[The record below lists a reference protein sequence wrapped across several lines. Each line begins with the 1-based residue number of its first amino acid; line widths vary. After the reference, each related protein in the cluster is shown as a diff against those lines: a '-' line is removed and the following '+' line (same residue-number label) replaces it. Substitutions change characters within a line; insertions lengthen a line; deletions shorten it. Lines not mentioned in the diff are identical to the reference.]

1 MSHAN
6 DDSRPHEGQKPAAD
20 VSAGDAGWPLDAR
33 HSVAAENDRL
43 YQEMAEARK
52 RAEQLYLFA
61 EAVVTADRIETLFDA
76 ALTAIETAL
85 GVARAAILT
94 FDDDHVMR
102 FRAWRNL
109 SVEYRRAVEGHS
121 PWPHDATAPEPV
133 LIADA
138 ANDPSVA
145 AYRDLFRRERIG
157 ALAFIPLTTRGRL
170 LGKFMLYHKQPHEF
184 RSAEIETAVGM
195 GHHLASLIARF
206 AAVSRLEETVRA
218 NELFSA
224 VLAHDLQN
232 PLGAIMTAAQLLIR
246 RRRGG
251 SPENDRDLMT
261 LSRIVSSGQR
271 MAKMIEQ
278 LLDFT
283 QAREGGGIRIRPR
296 QANLEDLCKQ
306 AVSELELANPGWRL
320 DCSYSGDVRGTW
332 DPDRLLQVLSNLLAN
347 AGHHGGEGRDIVVR
361 VDGSDA
367 ARVRLHV
374 HNAGAIPEGVLHRLF
389 DPFRATRVRSSS
401 SSGLGLGLFIVRQIV
416 RAHGG
421 TIAVSSSPETGTT
434 FTIELPRAS

>member
-1 MSHAN
+1 MSHAT
-6 DDSRPHEGQKPAAD
+6 DDSRPQGGPGAAVD
-20 VSAGDAGWPLDAR
+20 LSLPDAVWPLAAR
-33 HSVAAENDRL
+33 SPKATEQDRL
-43 YQEMAEARK
+43 YAEMAEARK

-61 EAVVTADRIETLFDA
+61 EAVVTADKIETLFDA
-76 ALTAIETAL
+76 ALTAIEAGL
-85 GVARAAILT
+85 GVARAAVLT
-94 FDDDHVMR
+94 FDDDNVMR

-109 SVEYRRAVEGHS
+109 SDDYRRAVEGHS
-121 PWPHDATAPEPV
+121 PWPHDATAPQPV
-133 LIADA
+133 LVADA
-138 ANDPSVA
+138 ARDPSVA
-145 AYRDLFRRERIG
+145 AYRELFRREQIG
-157 ALAFIPLTTRGRL
+157 ALAFIPLTTRGQL

-184 RSAEIETAVGM
+184 ASAEIETAVGM

-206 AAVSRLEETVRA
+206 AAASRLEETVRA

-251 SPENDRDLMT
+251 TPESDRDLVT
-261 LSRIVSSGQR
+261 LGRILSSGQR

-283 QAREGGGIRIRPR
+283 QAREGGGIRVRPR
-296 QANLEDLCKQ
+296 AANLEDLCKQ
-306 AVSELELANPGWRL
+306 AVSELELANPTWRM
-320 DCSYSGDVRGTW
+320 DGSYSGNVQGTW

-347 AGHHGGEGRDIVVR
+347 AGHHGLAGQAIVLR
-361 VDGSDA
+361 VDGSNE
-367 ARVRLHV
+367 ARVRLEIQ
-374 HNAGAIPEGVLHRLF
+374 NAGTIPDDLLPQLF

-401 SSGLGLGLFIVRQIV
+401 SRGLGLGLFIVRQIV

-421 TIAVSSSPETGTT
+421 TIAVTSSPEQGTT
-434 FTIELPRAS
+434 FTIELPRTP